1 MATAQVHRDYFGF
14 RAVPALDET
23 PGGDESVA
31 GVREKPA
38 VYHGHGRG
46 DKLREGMGRKT
57 MRTFELLSVR
67 LANRALH
74 RAMGSDDLCVVAHA
88 EAAGR
93 SLVKTRDRQTG
104 KLK

>member
-1 MATAQVHRDYFGF
+1 MATAQVRGNGLGI
-14 RAVPALDET
+14 RAVPALDEA
-23 PGGDESVA
+23 PGGNESVA
-31 GVREKPA
+31 AA
-38 VYHGHGRG
+38 VGGNNDHAYQ
-46 DKLREGMGRKT
+46 LREGMGRKT

-74 RAMGSDDLCVVAHA
+74 RAMTSDDLCVVAHA